1 MARYELQKTHVP
13 GLMTDLIEYLEKPSQ
28 HAKSNM
34 RAKRQVKDEADEVES
49 IHVLKM
55 FKVVHV
61 FNFIKNK

>member
-49 IHVLKM
+49 ILV
-55 FKVVHV
+55 
-61 FNFIKNK
+61 